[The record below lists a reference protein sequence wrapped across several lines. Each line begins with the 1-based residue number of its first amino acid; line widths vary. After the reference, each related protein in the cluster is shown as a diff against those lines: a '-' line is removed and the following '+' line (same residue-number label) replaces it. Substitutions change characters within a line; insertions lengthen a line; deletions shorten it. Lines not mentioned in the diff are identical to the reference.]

1 MTENWNFMVTW
12 NNIWGK
18 VLKNGRS
25 KICGKQPLKYL
36 KGYGLLKQNYSL
48 KFFESS
54 LPQIFLGPFLKTLSH
69 LQLPGMTSQKPLV
82 FWH

>member
-12 NNIWGK
+12 NNNWDK
-18 VLKNGRS
+18 VLKNGR
-25 KICGKQPLKYL
+25 QPLKYL

-54 LPQIFLGPFLKTLSH
+54 LPQIFLGPFLKTVPFAASRND
-69 LQLPGMTSQKPLV
+69 
-82 FWH
+82 

>member
-12 NNIWGK
+12 NNNWDK

-25 KICGKQPLKYL
+25 KICGRQPLKYL

-48 KFFESS
+48 KFFETS
-54 LPQIFLGPFLKTLSH
+54 LP
-69 LQLPGMTSQKPLV
+69 
-82 FWH
+82 